1 MKMKITVST
10 DWQDVHRQIRAELKD
25 IGYNS
30 DFDKLIKNIDN
41 MVSELSKIEVVARRT
56 KNTVLYTEKLE
67 AINYAIDRLFKLII
81 MAKLMK

>member
-1 MKMKITVST
+1 MKITVST
-10 DWQDVHRQIRAELKD
+10 DWQEVHRQIRAEMNT

-30 DFDKLIKNIDN
+30 DLDRFVKNIDT

-56 KNTVLYTEKLE
+56 KSTVLYSERLQS
-67 AINYAIDRLFKLII
+67 INDAIDRLEKLIL